1 MNATITPN
9 QTPRAVLTTVDS
21 GRATELAERQLASAV
36 APKQIIQPE
45 RVNLTPERV
54 LNQPLEPGR
63 VLHQTQSNPHVQEI
77 DRDKEVL
84 NYIRKNYPSWFNW
97 ATVVL
102 HTLGAMLPFT
112 SIVPKSISKKIKDL
126 AVNFSRWGVPLVKIH
141 TGLEAL
147 WGCRL
152 PEAIARIAPTL
163 FLPILPF
170 FNFQLAYGLS
180 SGINVVLEHME
191 ARIGKLSRDD
201 GFKYNNQKVI
211 NGFKSMVNDLM
222 NPNANINERMKM
234 FLALGG
240 GGFMLA
246 GAVPALL
253 FARNSLNST
262 SAKIF
267 GTIRSIGGFLGDLS
281 IILFSTKPTV
291 EEQRK
296 EKIVGSFFFVPT
308 IMDILQRW
316 INQDSDA
323 NEIFNHAKTSLN
335 TIGEVLWSSFSTDR
349 NTKPIQKS
357 PQIGLGFAEKR
368 SFEAESA

>member
-1 MNATITPN
+1 LNTTITPN
-9 QTPRAVLTTVDS
+9 QSLHLQSPASIKAGESV
-21 GRATELAERQLASAV
+21 GLAKNSKE
-36 APKQIIQPE
+36 
-45 RVNLTPERV
+45 
-54 LNQPLEPGR
+54 
-63 VLHQTQSNPHVQEI
+63 SNPVEANQSQSLAIPQPVLKEQNPPSNIINGLPKPPVEEI

-112 SIVPKSISKKIKDL
+112 SIVPKSLSKQIKDL

-191 ARIGKLSRDD
+191 ARIGKLNRDD
-201 GFKYNNQKVI
+201 GFKVNNQKVL
-211 NGFKSMVNDLM
+211 NGFKSMVADLM
-222 NPNANINERMKM
+222 NPNANRNERLKM
-234 FLALGG
+234 FLTLGG

-253 FARNSLNST
+253 FARNSLNSPA
-262 SAKIF
+262 AKIF

-281 IILFSTKPTV
+281 IILFSTKPTL

-349 NTKPIQKS
+349 NTKPAQKNLQSS
-357 PQIGLGFAEKR
+357 PVP
-368 SFEAESA
+368 S

>member
-1 MNATITPN
+1 MSTTITPN
-9 QTPRAVLTTVDS
+9 PTSRAVLTTVDS
-21 GRATELAERQLASAV
+21 GRATTELATGHAPELAKPQLASA
-36 APKQIIQPE
+36 
-45 RVNLTPERV
+45 
-54 LNQPLEPGR
+54 
-63 VLHQTQSNPHVQEI
+63 LHQTPSNAHVQEI

-84 NYIRKNYPSWFNW
+84 NYIRKNYPAWFNW

-102 HTLGAMLPFT
+102 HTLGAMLPFM

-152 PEAIARIAPTL
+152 PEAIARIVPT
-163 FLPILPF
+163 FFFPILPF

-201 GFKYNNQKVI
+201 GFKHNNQKVL

-222 NPNANINERMKM
+222 NPNADINERMKM

-262 SAKIF
+262 AAKIF

-357 PQIGLGFAEKR
+357 PQIGLGL
-368 SFEAESA
+368 S

>member
-1 MNATITPN
+1 MNTTITPN
-9 QTPRAVLTTVDS
+9 QSPGAVLTTVDPK
-21 GRATELAERQLASAV
+21 RATELAKPQLASAV
-36 APKQIIQPE
+36 EPKQIIQPE

-63 VLHQTQSNPHVQEI
+63 ILYQTQSNPHVQEI

-262 SAKIF
+262 AAKIF

-281 IILFSTKPTV
+281 IILFSTKPTA

>member
-1 MNATITPN
+1 LNATITPN
-9 QTPRAVLTTVDS
+9 QTPGAVLTTVDPR
-21 GRATELAERQLASAV
+21 RATELAEPQLASAV
-36 APKQIIQPE
+36 EPKQANEPG
-45 RVNLTPERV
+45 RA
-54 LNQPLEPGR
+54 LNQPLEPKR

-152 PEAIARIAPTL
+152 PEAIARIAPT
-163 FLPILPF
+163 FFFPILPF

-201 GFKYNNQKVI
+201 GFKHNNQKVL

-253 FARNSLNST
+253 FARNSLNSPA
-262 SAKIF
+262 AKIF

-281 IILFSTKPTV
+281 IILFSTKPTA